1 MNRSKYASVMDAARD
16 RKSESQESVTPSTPV
31 LEATVSPSELM
42 EKRRGRPKG
51 KRSDPEFD
59 QVTAYIRKDTY
70 RNVKIALLG
79 LQEPQE
85 FSELLEELLHS
96 WVSRQKSGL

>member
-16 RKSESQESVTPSTPV
+16 RKSESQESVIPSTPV
-31 LEATVSPSELM
+31 LEATVSPAELM

-70 RNVKIALLG
+70 RKVKIALLG

-85 FSELLEELLHS
+85 FSELLEELLYS